1 MNSFYRERLNF
12 ERALLLEL
20 KSGLKGSPWKLK
32 SCALYKANGALYQDI
47 FLSVHKNAAVTMGV
61 HRIKPMGLDPL
72 LWEILGIPE
81 NVDEPLSFRTWGAF
95 TCAGLPIAEVALESA
110 GNSAQAVAEATR
122 SLCGSADVRAEQQLQ
137 AAPFSLLVAAHP
149 DHVERGAYSVTLVT
163 SLIAEGSLE
172 LAAREAHAYASATKQ
187 SCANLSSEGK
197 SFHELALRWLEA
209 ARASGAAVGAS
220 AGA

>member
-1 MNSFYRERLNF
+1 MSTLYRERSNF

-20 KSGLKGSPWKLK
+20 KSRLKGSPWKLK

-47 FLSVHKNAAVTMGV
+47 FLSVHRNAAATVGV
-61 HRIKPMGLDPL
+61 HRIKPMTLDPL

-95 TCAGLPIAEVALESA
+95 TCAGLPLAEVSLESA
-110 GNSAQAVAEATR
+110 GHSAQAVAEATR
-122 SLCGSADVRAEQQLQ
+122 SLCGSADERAEQQLH
-137 AAPFSLLVAAHP
+137 AAPFSSLVAAHP
-149 DHVERGAYSVTLVT
+149 DQVERGAYAVTLVT

-172 LAAREAHAYASATKQ
+172 LAAREAHAYASGAKQ
-187 SCANLSSEGK
+187 TCANLSSEGK
-197 SFHELALRWLEA
+197 SFHELALGWLES
-209 ARASGAAVGAS
+209 ARASGAAVRAS